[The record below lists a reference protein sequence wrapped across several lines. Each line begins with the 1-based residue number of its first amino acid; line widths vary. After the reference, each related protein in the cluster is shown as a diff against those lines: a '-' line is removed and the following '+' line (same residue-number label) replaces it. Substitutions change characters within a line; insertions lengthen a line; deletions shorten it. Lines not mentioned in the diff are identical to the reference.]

1 MVEHKTKINVN
12 PKIENIPSE
21 IKLENSLHSTKLED
35 NNDLKV
41 DAQKK
46 VEPITIGEL
55 LNKNIKRKKAY
66 ELYVPSIL
74 SRIFF
79 TRYKVSDFLEEEEMD
94 NSSTVIFNEEV
105 AESELDTMSELIQ
118 QEDIKIKKILTIRIK
133 PNNVFCTLKNLISNR
148 MVSGSSTKYKVKM
161 SKKTL
166 RYNYKIVI
174 RSFLEE
180 TKKVLKTKFLFVCIV
195 APRRIRR
202 DLLRILKKKL
212 MFKPK
217 SILKLS
223 PNKDEEEIVRKH
235 PHLLMFD
242 FYAKKCF
249 NGCRA
254 RKKKRKKQRGLRIYK

>member
-1 MVEHKTKINVN
+1 MFFSEKI
-12 PKIENIPSE
+12 
-21 IKLENSLHSTKLED
+21 T
-35 NNDLKV
+35 
-41 DAQKK
+41 
-46 VEPITIGEL
+46 
-55 LNKNIKRKKAY
+55 
-66 ELYVPSIL
+66 
-74 SRIFF
+74 
-79 TRYKVSDFLEEEEMD
+79 
-94 NSSTVIFNEEV
+94 
-105 AESELDTMSELIQ
+105 ESEVNTIPEFIQ
-118 QEDIKIKKILTIRIK
+118 QEDIKVKKILTIRIK
-133 PNNVFCTLKNLISNR
+133 PNNVFCTLKNLTSNR
-148 MVSGSSTKYKVKM
+148 MISGSSTKYKVKM

-180 TKKVLKTKFLFVCIV
+180 TKKVLKTKFLFVCII

-202 DLLRILKKKL
+202 DLLRILKKRL

-217 SILKLS
+217 KSLKLS
-223 PNKDEEEIVRKH
+223 TDEEGEEIIRKC

>member
-1 MVEHKTKINVN
+1 MVVHKIKVVLN
-12 PKIENIPSE
+12 PKIENAPSE
-21 IKLENSLHSTKLED
+21 IKFENPLHSTKLED
-35 NNDLKV
+35 SNDPKI
-41 DAQKK
+41 DSQKE
-46 VEPITIGEL
+46 VEPMSIGEF
-55 LNKNIKRKKAY
+55 LNRNIKRKKAY

-79 TRYKVSDFLEEEEMD
+79 TKHRIFSCIEEEKVD
-94 NSSTVIFNEEV
+94 NNLAVFFSEKIT
-105 AESELDTMSELIQ
+105 ESKVNTIPEFIQ
-118 QEDIKIKKILTIRIK
+118 QEDIKVKKILTIRIK
-133 PNNVFCTLKNLISNR
+133 PNNVFCTLKNLTSNR
-148 MVSGSSTKYKVKM
+148 MMSGSSTKYKVKM

-180 TKKVLKTKFLFVCIV
+180 TKKVLKTKFLFVCII

-202 DLLRILKKKL
+202 DLLRILKKRL

-217 SILKLS
+217 KSLKLS
-223 PNKDEEEIVRKH
+223 TDEEGEEIIRKC